1 MADFLAR
8 PAGLGPPDSDGT
20 CLPPRQTVAVTG
32 GHQIRLDDDNRRG
45 LRVSCT
51 CQDGRLAPWAP
62 LTPYGG
68 DGHWRVFNDIPHDPA
83 AGDFVPVDE
92 ATGRAPA
99 AVA

>member
-8 PAGLGPPDSDGT
+8 PAGLGPPDGDGVRI
-20 CLPPRQTVAVTG
+20 PPRQTVAVTG
-32 GHQIRLDDDNRRG
+32 GHQIRLDDNRRG

-68 DGHWRVFNDIPHDPA
+68 DGHWRVFNRIPHDPA
-83 AGDFVPVDE
+83 AGPFTPVDE
-92 ATGRAPA
+92 ATGRVRVA
-99 AVA
+99 AS